1 MTAWSSLQKKSWVA
15 DAVIFISNLAAEG
28 KTQLGDYLSVVQI
41 HIQFIWD
48 LKLGFLTLF
57 LGKGILLGQFHVS
70 KS

>member
-1 MTAWSSLQKKSWVA
+1 MPSFSYQ
-15 DAVIFISNLAAEG
+15 NLAAEG